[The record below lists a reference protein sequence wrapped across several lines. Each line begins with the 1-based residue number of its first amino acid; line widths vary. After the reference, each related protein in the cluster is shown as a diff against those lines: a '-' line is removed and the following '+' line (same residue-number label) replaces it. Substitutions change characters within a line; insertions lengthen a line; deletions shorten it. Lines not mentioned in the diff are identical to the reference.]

1 MENVSA
7 FHGHGKHLNN
17 EKKIYKTCNQYHD
30 EQVVRGR
37 EHTKKEKLT

>member
-17 EKKIYKTCNQYHD
+17 EKKIYKYQGHD
-30 EQVVRGR
+30 EHISIVPLPPV
-37 EHTKKEKLT
+37 L

>member
-17 EKKIYKTCNQYHD
+17 EKKFRRLLWK
-30 EQVVRGR
+30 
-37 EHTKKEKLT
+37 EHGQEITNANDII